1 MKTNTSITDLKK
13 KLQQKFPKQPFDFQQ
28 EFGDLVL
35 CVSSKTIPTLL
46 EYFKNSGYFDFLMN
60 ISGVD
65 YPDRKNRFEVVY
77 ELFCSQNAHRLRI
90 KTALQEGEKPPTAQ
104 FVWKTA
110 DWFERE
116 IYDMFGIEF
125 ENHPNLRRI
134 LTHHQFKGHP
144 LRKDYPAD
152 YQQHCTNTL
161 PLHFDKPAEPSQ
173 AQDLTNKQKPYINP
187 SSASPKEALMENPLA
202 ENTNKAPLAES
213 ITKTPS
219 PPLEE
224 DDDTEQEDLIPLN
237 IGPSHPATHGTLR
250 IMAQMDGERVHKAGV
265 EIGYLHRC
273 FEKMAETHPYN
284 QVIPYTDRLN
294 YCSAPMNNV
303 GYCMAVEKLLNVEV
317 PPKAQALRVILC
329 ELSRIIDHIV
339 CIGANAVDLGAL
351 TGFFHLFTY
360 REKVYTLFEKLCG
373 ARLTVSL
380 TRVGG
385 MAQEPPANWYKDV
398 LNFCEEMKKGVDDLE
413 LLLSKNRI
421 WMDRTQGIGALSIKE
436 AIDWGYTGPC
446 LRATGMEL
454 DLRKADPY
462 YHYDELDFD
471 VPTGT
476 TGDVYDRYLVR
487 VAEMRESIKI
497 IEQVA
502 PHIPPGDY
510 TIRDKNIVLPEK
522 KDVYGNIEGLMQHFM
537 LVMKGLRPPV
547 GQTYSATE
555 AANGELGFYL
565 ISDGSGQPYRL
576 KVRPPCFAIYQSFPE
591 QVKGALIADVI
602 SILGSMNVIAGE
614 LDR

>member
-1 MKTNTSITDLKK
+1 MITPSFKSLKENLK
-13 KLQQKFPKQPFDFQQ
+13 EKFPSFTFSFRED
-28 EFGDLVL
+28 FGDRILL
-35 CVSSKTIPTLL
+35 CTPSEVPALL
-46 EYFKNSGYFDFLMN
+46 THLKEIGRFDFLMN

-65 YPDRKNRFEVVY
+65 WPKKEKRFEVVY
-77 ELFCSQNAHRLRI
+77 ELFSSKTAERLRI
-90 KTALQEGEKPPTAQ
+90 KTALNDTEQVPTVQ
-104 FVWKTA
+104 FIWKTA

-116 IYDMFGIEF
+116 IYDMFGLRFKE
-125 ENHPNLRRI
+125 HPNMRRI

-152 YQQHCTNTL
+152 HQQHLSESL
-161 PLHFDKPAEPSQ
+161 PLHFDRPATKAYSAKDKPHSN
-173 AQDLTNKQKPYINP
+173 DNNN
-187 SSASPKEALMENPLA
+187 S
-202 ENTNKAPLAES
+202 
-213 ITKTPS
+213 PS
-219 PPLEE
+219 PHSEINSR
-224 DDDTEQEDLIPLN
+224 DTEEEEEKDLIPLN

-250 IMAQMDGERVHKAGV
+250 IMAEMHGERVHRAGV

-303 GYCMAVEKLLNVEV
+303 GYCRTVEKLFGVEV

-385 MAQEPPANWYKDV
+385 MAQEPPAGWFKDV
-398 LNFCEEMKKGVDDLE
+398 LVFCEEMKKGVDELE
-413 LLLSKNRI
+413 ILLSKNRI
-421 WMDRTQGIGALSIKE
+421 WVDRTQGVGPLTVEE
-436 AIDWGYTGPC
+436 AVQWGYTGPC
-446 LRATGMEL
+446 LRATGMNL
-454 DLRKADPY
+454 DLRKVDPY
-462 YHYDELDFD
+462 YNYDELDFD

-510 TIRDKNIVLPEK
+510 SLRDKNMVLPEK

-537 LVMKGLRPPV
+537 LVMNGLRPPK
-547 GQTYSATE
+547 GETYSATE

-565 ISDGSGQPYRL
+565 VSDGSGQPYRL
-576 KVRPPCFAIYQSFPE
+576 KVRPPCFAIYQSFP
-591 QVKGALIADVI
+591 QQIKGVLVADVI
-602 SILGSMNVIAGE
+602 SLLGSMNVIAGE

>member
-1 MKTNTSITDLKK
+1 MAMSDFPRTLKEN
-13 KLQQKFPKQPFDFQQ
+13 LNQKFPNETLEFHTSFEDNVLVTPFSCVLPVLQYLKEDF
-28 EFGDLVL
+28 D
-35 CVSSKTIPTLL
+35 
-46 EYFKNSGYFDFLMN
+46 YDFLMHVA
-60 ISGVD
+60 GVD
-65 YPDRKNRFEVVY
+65 YPERNKRFDICY
-77 ELFCSQNAHRLRI
+77 ELLSSRSLHRLRV
-90 KTALQEGEKPPTAQ
+90 KTQVNVEDQPPTAQ
-104 FVWKTA
+104 FLWKTA

-116 IYDMFGIEF
+116 IYDMFGVIF
-125 ENHPNLRRI
+125 KDHPNLRRL
-134 LTHHQFKGHP
+134 LTHHQFQGHP

-152 YQQHCTNTL
+152 YQQHCTESL
-161 PLHFDKPAEPSQ
+161 PVHFDNGFS
-173 AQDLTNKQKPYINP
+173 
-187 SSASPKEALMENPLA
+187 KEDSD
-202 ENTNKAPLAES
+202 K
-213 ITKTPS
+213 
-219 PPLEE
+219 
-224 DDDTEQEDLIPLN
+224 DLIPLN

-250 IMAQMDGERVHKAGV
+250 IMAQLEGEKVYRAGV
-265 EIGYLHRC
+265 ELGYLHRC

-303 GYCMAVEKLLNVEV
+303 GYCRVVEKLLQIEV

-385 MAQEPPANWYKDV
+385 MAQEPPKNWFKDV
-398 LNFCEEMKKGVDDLE
+398 LIFCQEMEKGVDDLDK
-413 LLLSKNRI
+413 LLSHNRI
-421 WMDRTQGIGALSIKE
+421 WMDRTQGIGTISTEE
-436 AIDWGYTGPC
+436 AIQWGYTGPC
-446 LRATGMEL
+446 LRATGMGL
-454 DLRKADPY
+454 DLRKAQPY
-462 YHYDELDFD
+462 YIYEDLDFD
-471 VPTGT
+471 IPTGT

-487 VAEMRESIKI
+487 VAEMRESLKI
-497 IEQVA
+497 IKQVA
-502 PHIPPGDY
+502 TDIPPGDY
-510 TIRDKNIVLPEK
+510 TVRDKNIVLPEK

-537 LVMKGLRPPV
+537 LVINGLRPPV
-547 GQTYSATE
+547 GETYSATE

-565 ISDGSGQPYRL
+565 VSDGSGNPYRL
-576 KVRPPCFAIYQSFPE
+576 KVRPPCFAIYQSFPS
-591 QVKGALIADVI
+591 QIQGTLVADVI